1 MKDKLNFRQKIGAHL
16 VRAAKMLKPEDTTI
30 IQELQWKNPFSA
42 MHLRKI
48 NGVYR
53 CIGVHNGHNGI
64 TIVGKNHLL
73 DVTFG
78 NTTPLTQVD
87 PWYIG
92 LIDQSPTP
100 VLDEG
105 DTLASHSGWSE
116 FTSYSGGVRL
126 AWDDSDAAAKVKG
139 SDTTS
144 DFTISASG
152 EIHGIFIASVSSG
165 TSGILWSTGSFDSS
179 ITVVNTD
186 VLKITY
192 GLRC

>member
-1 MKDKLNFRQKIGAHL
+1 MESNLNFKQSIGAQL
-16 VRAAKMLKPEDTTI
+16 VRRASKLSPRDTEVVH
-30 IQELQWKNPFSA
+30 QLQWKNPFSA
-42 MHLRKI
+42 MHMRKI

-53 CIGVHNGHNGI
+53 CINVVNGWNGV
-64 TIVGKNHLL
+64 TVVGKNHLL
-73 DVTFG
+73 DVVFG
-78 NTTPLTQVD
+78 NATPVTQVD

-92 LIDQSPTP
+92 LINQSPTP

-126 AWDDSDAAAKVKG
+126 EWDDSDAASKVKG

-152 EIHGIFIASVSSG
+152 EVHGILVASVSSG
-165 TSGILWSTGSFDSS
+165 TSGILWATGSFDAS

-192 GLRC
+192 GVRC